1 MLLLVKVLYQCRSFR
16 WERGQRLNQTL
27 LDLQLPL
34 LENLLSAAPNSVNTL
49 IASGD
54 ALILSDV
61 LFDKLPDADVIS
73 LGMSVDPALASN
85 HGVFVCDRKHP
96 SKLKYMLQKPDKK
109 TLTELNL
116 NNLFYIDT
124 GIWLLSA
131 KAVSLI
137 MKSSGWQQ
145 KNNSYIN
152 KIPNF
157 YDLYGSFGLSLGEE
171 PSIFHEEISAL
182 KTAILP
188 LTEGDFYHFG
198 TSRELVSSSLKIQNH
213 VIDQRNIWTKNIKPH
228 PSIFTSKLCSRNH
241 SK

>member
-1 MLLLVKVLYQCRSFR
+1 MKYLLSLPENTTHSFSSVCSDAEKYFPCSDPPGSKVGSGGGTSWIITESRLNEVAENSDIDKQIIIHGGGQSRRLPAYAPVGKSFIPVPIFR

-34 LENLLSAAPNSVNTL
+34 LENLLSAAPKTINTL

-96 SKLKYMLQKPDKK
+96 SILKYMLQKPDKK
-109 TLTELNL
+109 KLTELNL

-124 GIWLLSA
+124 GIWLMSQ

-137 MKSSGWQQ
+137 MKSSGCSR
-145 KNNSYIN
+145 K
-152 KIPNF
+152 
-157 YDLYGSFGLSLGEE
+157 
-171 PSIFHEEISAL
+171 
-182 KTAILP
+182 KTAI
-188 LTEGDFYHFG
+188 
-198 TSRELVSSSLKIQNH
+198 
-213 VIDQRNIWTKNIKPH
+213 
-228 PSIFTSKLCSRNH
+228 
-241 SK
+241 